1 MRYIPVKT
9 LRTFTSSDPRGGK
22 IALDIYSI
30 TAVGEVGEV
39 KGQVVFPNTKTV
51 ISYRGAKNDHTLEV
65 TETFDEVI
73 KIIERRVQ
81 G

>member
-1 MRYIPVKT
+1 MKT

-30 TAVGEVGEV
+30 TAIGEVGEGNSQAAF
-39 KGQVVFPNTKTV
+39 KDTKTMIV
-51 ISYRGAKNDHTLEV
+51 YRGASDDHTLEV